1 MININKLLEY
11 QFIKGDLSKIDEYK
25 EIYNNFNHDIHNQK
39 ILHVNIKH
47 TKNIPDS
54 LIKLVY
60 DNLNLFN
67 QCKYQIYENK
77 TFDDIK
83 KLFYSESFHHFIFYE
98 NDQIKNYICINSLN
112 IVNVLNKISYINGN
126 IYMAFYENNPD
137 ILIEYLSE
145 FVYLNNLFDVIT
157 WSDFFDVEDSCC
169 KFVKGTG
176 LLKYYLFNTKINK
189 ILNKFNGLI
198 TL

>member
-1 MININKLLEY
+1 M
-11 QFIKGDLSKIDEYK
+11 
-25 EIYNNFNHDIHNQK
+25 
-39 ILHVNIKH
+39 
-47 TKNIPDS
+47 
-54 LIKLVY
+54 Y

-137 ILIEYLSE
+137 VLIEYLSE